1 MYGMALSSSVRAA
14 VPYFHK
20 RALANMYQTRSLE
33 ALRMYE
39 RAHDMHLSAKKT
51 FKALE
56 ERMTP
61 TPEKRGG
68 GGGGTAGGGES
79 PGSSG
84 SGAKKSNK
92 SVRTKLFGSGGK
104 KSAKSAKKTPSPRTS
119 ESGGG
124 GGGEDDR
131 KREEVGRE
139 DARGDEGE
147 NATAT
152 APAEDETRSGGI
164 FDADLMFA
172 ASDAISDV
180 VDTETMKKRAELA
193 HKENIRMATKTM
205 HEALVMQR
213 KSKKSVE
220 KARPY
225 FEAKARAEA
234 DLARR
239 DEEVRT
245 LEAKVK
251 EGKDRY
257 AKALENLSRISEEIH
272 ERRERERIERENAG
286 GGGGG
291 GDE

>member
-1 MYGMALSSSVRAA
+1 
-14 VPYFHK
+14 
-20 RALANMYQTRSLE
+20 
-33 ALRMYE
+33 
-39 RAHDMHLSAKKT
+39 
-51 FKALE
+51 
-56 ERMTP
+56 MTP

-152 APAEDETRSGGI
+152 APAEDETRTGGI

-225 FEAKARAEA
+225 FEAKARSEA

-272 ERRERERIERENAG
+272 ERRERERIEGENAG

-291 GDE
+291 GGVDE

>member
-1 MYGMALSSSVRAA
+1 

-124 GGGEDDR
+124 GEDDR

-225 FEAKARAEA
+225 FEAKARSEA

-272 ERRERERIERENAG
+272 ERRERERIEGENAG

-291 GDE
+291 GGVDE

>member
-1 MYGMALSSSVRAA
+1 VESTRKKLSSSVRAA

-39 RAHDMHLSAKKT
+39 RAHDVHLSAKKA
-51 FKALE
+51 FKTLE
-56 ERMTP
+56 RRMTP
-61 TPEKRGG
+61 TPEKKGG
-68 GGGGTAGGGES
+68 GGDVLPRE
-79 PGSSG
+79 
-84 SGAKKSNK
+84 KKSSP
-92 SVRTKLFGSGGK
+92 SVKAKLFGSGGK
-104 KSAKSAKKTPSPRTS
+104 KSVSAKKTPSPRTS
-119 ESGGG
+119 ERGGGGG
-124 GGGEDDR
+124 GGGEDDG
-131 KREEVGRE
+131 KREEVEREE
-139 DARGDEGE
+139 DARGDEDE
-147 NATAT
+147 NATAP
-152 APAEDETRSGGI
+152 AAAAAAAEDETRPGGI

-193 HKENIRMATKTM
+193 HKEYTRMATKTM

-251 EGKDRY
+251 EGKERY

-272 ERRERERIERENAG
+272 ERRERERVEREN
-286 GGGGG
+286 GGGG
-291 GDE
+291 GDGDE

>member
-1 MYGMALSSSVRAA
+1 

-92 SVRTKLFGSGGK
+92 SVRTKLFGSGRK
-104 KSAKSAKKTPSPRTS
+104 KSAKSAEKTPSPRTS
-119 ESGGG
+119 ESG

-291 GDE
+291 VDE